1 MRLDGGAAVRQ
12 EQRRRRGGGSV
23 VASCAREESA
33 TPACGPYSGRGG
45 APKFETWAEAEDLV
59 PGADSAFVS
68 MRFKQQGVGRQESVD
83 DTLAYV
89 LGIDVEKR

>member
-1 MRLDGGAAVRQ
+1 VRQ
-12 EQRRRRGGGSV
+12 EQTRRRGGGSV

-59 PGADSAFVS
+59 RGADSAFVS
-68 MRFKQQGVGRQESVD
+68 LRFKQQGVGQQESAD